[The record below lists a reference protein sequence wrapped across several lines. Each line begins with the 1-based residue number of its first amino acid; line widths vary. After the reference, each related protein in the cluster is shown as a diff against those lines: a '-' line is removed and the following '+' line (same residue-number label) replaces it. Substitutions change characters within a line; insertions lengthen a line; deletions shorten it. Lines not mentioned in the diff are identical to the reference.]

1 MYVTALKWQW
11 ISCKWWTIKHWS
23 SIFTL
28 TDPPLFSLSPHQPTK
43 QSSPC
48 CPPQPTDYYNTTYK
62 HIFVY
67 FRSVVLSFW
76 VINSFWNLA
85 NLSFPFIVNELK
97 PSLLGNPRFFL
108 AWGPAK
114 SSGKQ
119 LLFHRLRFLETKN
132 EFLGA
137 RPHFIGVRYQK
148 HLFSSSKCG
157 QGEA

>member
-67 FRSVVLSFW
+67 FGRESVVLSFW
-76 VINSFWNLA
+76 GD
-85 NLSFPFIVNELK
+85 PFILEFSK
-97 PSLLGNPRFFL
+97 SLISIHSEWVEAQFTRKSRLTFL
-108 AWGPAK
+108 ARGPAK

-119 LLFHRLRFLETKN
+119 LLFHRRRFSETEN

-137 RPHFIGVRYQK
+137 TCRT
-148 HLFSSSKCG
+148 S
-157 QGEA
+157 